1 MRHREA
7 VIKQFMIP
15 HDVHVCW
22 ICLVEE
28 RSGGQRKV
36 SSYRI
41 RSFIICWLH
50 EEYVGLEE
58 KTEFAGAGGIWGRQ
72 GKVAL
77 SEEVPERGKET
88 AILWG
93 ASYAS

>member
-1 MRHREA
+1 M
-7 VIKQFMIP
+7 
-15 HDVHVCW
+15 
-22 ICLVEE
+22 LVAE
-28 RSGGQRKV
+28 
-36 SSYRI
+36 
-41 RSFIICWLH
+41 H

-58 KTEFAGAGGIWGRQ
+58 KTEFAGAGGIRGRQ

-93 ASYAS
+93 ASYASQVHHECDEEFYQ